1 MVAGRKTNLLME
13 ARVISHKAT
22 QVLRHVV
29 LWPHKSSPAF
39 CTIPGDE
46 DAIHLG
52 AFADD
57 GEHVGVCSLFL
68 GMRSERFPKAL
79 PGEAAVCRLR
89 VMGTLPEVRGS
100 GAGRALIQRAK
111 VEAKRR
117 GAAWLWCDAREVA
130 LGFYERMGFM
140 YCSEFYEVPEIGRHR
155 MMAIRL

>member
-68 GMRSERFPKAL
+68 GMQSERFPKAL

-89 VMGTLPEVRGS
+89 VMGTLPEGRRWRQRGEGPLGCGAMPARLRWVFTS
-100 GAGRALIQRAK
+100 GWGSCI
-111 VEAKRR
+111 
-117 GAAWLWCDAREVA
+117 ARV
-130 LGFYERMGFM
+130 FM
-140 YCSEFYEVPEIGRHR
+140 KFQKSVGI
-155 MMAIRL
+155 A